1 MARAALAFTLGIGK
15 PEKRLRSH
23 KKMVSTMQRQF
34 TLEYW
39 MDDDWYVG
47 KLQEVPGVFSQ
58 GETLDE
64 LEENIRDAYALV
76 MEEQLSIS
84 RPESKTKEIQVNAA

>member
-1 MARAALAFTLGIGK
+1 
-15 PEKRLRSH
+15 
-23 KKMVSTMQRQF
+23 MVSEKDGYLATNTVSAMQRQF

-39 MDDDWYVG
+39 IDDDWYVG

-64 LEENIRDAYALV
+64 LEENIRDAYAL
-76 MEEQLSIS
+76 MMKEQLSRS
-84 RPESKTKEIQVNAA
+84 HPEAKTKEIQVNAA